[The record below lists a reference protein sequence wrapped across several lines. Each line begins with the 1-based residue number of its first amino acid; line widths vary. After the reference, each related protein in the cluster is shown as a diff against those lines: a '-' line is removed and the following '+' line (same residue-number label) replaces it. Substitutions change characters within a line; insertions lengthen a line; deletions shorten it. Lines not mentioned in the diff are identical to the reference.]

1 MSPCRILRRE
11 RLSFPPET
19 ATPTLSP
26 RRSIPNFEMV
36 RLTFSTVDS
45 RKQSAQRLSPEYL
58 LV

>member
-1 MSPCRILRRE
+1 MSSWRILRRE

-26 RRSIPNFEMV
+26 RRSMPYFEMV
-36 RLTFSTVDS
+36 RLTFSTVVS
-45 RKQSAQRLSPEYL
+45 WKQAAQRLSPEYL